1 MSKAEGRFIK
11 INFTEDIYNLDEAI
25 DFEGFSLIFQEQ
37 LYIQSEIV
45 ETILEPIGVYYSDNI
60 QEIILEFTSI
70 SGVAFRNVIGDINL
84 IYNMDYGHL
93 RGYGGL
99 VQSFD
104 ITFTPVGLVKNLP
117 TNNIENINEVEDGES
132 ESIKWGS
139 GATELKRLEFGFHI
153 EGGVELMENLQLGMS
168 YNLGLNDISGDGN
181 GGTKNRVFAITA
193 TYFFSE
199 L

>member
-45 ETILEPIGVYYSDNI
+45 ETTLKPIGVYYSDNI
-60 QEIILEFTSI
+60 QEIILEFASI

-117 TNNIENINEVEDGES
+117 TNNIENINANSTVSASLIHVDYEN
-132 ESIKWGS
+132 
-139 GATELKRLEFGFHI
+139 GFDTS
-153 EGGVELMENLQLGMS
+153 NLSVIPSVTAVLT
-168 YNLGLNDISGDGN
+168 NADIVN
-181 GGTKNRVFAITA
+181 P
-193 TYFFSE
+193 
-199 L
+199 